1 MLSHRLVIIVLYH
14 FQYYLCCSLILL
26 CAIQLILS
34 TNDTYSVA
42 FICVLPLVYETYC
55 CQLTP
60 VLLFMSSPTGTHYI
74 NLTTSCLPCMLDII
88 AHTDISTRTSRS
100 NVKANKLDVNDNQYD
115 GTCKGS
121 SSEDLQKDD
130 ESSSP
135 HKVLALTW
143 PVIWVQHAY
152 NVLECIYSVAMP
164 CAQHAD
170 HACKY
175 VVPSYFSVPIPFM
188 ITCFQI
194 QVLSFYSIA
203 MPPS

>member
-1 MLSHRLVIIVLYH
+1 MKATEYVSFVLEINQMAHKSIKEQHRKYQKWYNTIIT
-14 FQYYLCCSLILL
+14 SLWDSIG
-26 CAIQLILS
+26 
-34 TNDTYSVA
+34 
-42 FICVLPLVYETYC
+42 C

-74 NLTTSCLPCMLDII
+74 NLTTSCLPCMSDII
-88 AHTDISTRTSRS
+88 AHTNISTRTSRS
-100 NVKANKLDVNDNQYD
+100 NVKANKLDVNDTQYD

-121 SSEDLQKDD
+121 SSEDLQKDV

-175 VVPSYFSVPIPFM
+175 VMPSCFSVPIPFM

-203 MPPS
+203 MPSA

>member
-1 MLSHRLVIIVLYH
+1 
-14 FQYYLCCSLILL
+14 
-26 CAIQLILS
+26 
-34 TNDTYSVA
+34 
-42 FICVLPLVYETYC
+42 
-55 CQLTP
+55 
-60 VLLFMSSPTGTHYI
+60 MSSPTGTHYI
-74 NLTTSCLPCMLDII
+74 NLTTSCLPCMSDII

-100 NVKANKLDVNDNQYD
+100 NVKANKLDVNNTQYD

-164 CAQHAD
+164 CA
-170 HACKY
+170 
-175 VVPSYFSVPIPFM
+175 
-188 ITCFQI
+188 
-194 QVLSFYSIA
+194 
-203 MPPS
+203 